1 MKAGT
6 RTVRPAKAGPITVT
20 IGRNSS
26 KIYHRPADRGRAA
39 RWMLA
44 DYSTGKRRWQ
54 TFTDEKSARAEAA
67 RMVARL
73 NAGDA
78 EGAGMTGAERR
89 DLQRATDLVAP
100 HRVDVPTACAIF
112 AEAADLIGHE
122 NLVAAAKAYARRAP
136 VARTPLPVGQAVLEL
151 LEAKTARG
159 RSART
164 LGDLR
169 SRLGRFAEDHTGR
182 NLGELTTAGLQCW
195 LDQLQG
201 ADGKPL
207 SALSR
212 RNFAVVIGTLFEFHR
227 RRGVLPDNPARDLER
242 ESVKRTGEIEFW
254 TPLEA
259 GTILAA
265 VSREALPALVLA
277 MFAGLRSAE
286 VCRITWRD
294 VNLDAGHVVIAGTEA
309 KTGSR
314 RLAPIPANA
323 IRWLRPLTGPP
334 NARIFAGD
342 SSQLARA
349 ISEACR
355 DAVVPRIA
363 NGARHTAISFKVA
376 LTGDVARVALESGN
390 SPAVIHAHYRGL
402 ATETDAKE
410 FFAILPMSAASAAP
424 SPEEGGTD
432 AA

>member
-6 RTVRPAKAGPITVT
+6 RTDRKLTKPEPITVA
-20 IGRNSS
+20 IGRNSA

-54 TFTDEKSARAEAA
+54 TFSDEKTARAEAS

-73 NAGDA
+73 NAGDV

-89 DLQRATDLVAP
+89 DLQRATALVAP
-100 HRVDVPTACAIF
+100 HKVDVPTAAAVF

-122 NLVAAAKAYARRAP
+122 NIVAACKAYARRAP
-136 VARTPLPVGQAVLEL
+136 VARTPLPVGKAVLEL
-151 LEAKTARG
+151 LDAKTARG

-164 LGDLR
+164 LQDLR
-169 SRLGRFAEDHTGR
+169 SRLGRFAEDHKGR

-207 SALSR
+207 SSLSR
-212 RNFAVVIGTLFEFHR
+212 RNFAVAIGGLLEFHR

-242 ESVKRTGEIEFW
+242 ETVKRSEEIEFW
-254 TPLEA
+254 TPQEA
-259 GTILAA
+259 AAILGA
-265 VSREALPALVLA
+265 VAHEARAALVLGL
-277 MFAGLRSAE
+277 FVGLRSAE
-286 VCRITWRD
+286 ICRLSWRD
-294 VNLDAGHVVIAGTEA
+294 VNLTAGHVVISGAEA

-314 RLAPIPANA
+314 RLAPIPTNA
-323 IRWLRPLTGPP
+323 TEWLRPLAGPP
-334 NARIFAGD
+334 DAVIFDGD
-342 SSQLARA
+342 ATQFARA
-349 ISEACR
+349 VSKACR
-355 DAVVPRIA
+355 ATGTRRIA

-390 SPAVIHAHYRGL
+390 SPAVVHQHYRGL
-402 ATETDAKE
+402 ATEADARA
-410 FFAILPMSAASAAP
+410 FFEIRP
-424 SPEEGGTD
+424 GGG
-432 AA
+432 A

>member
-67 RMVARL
+67 RMIARL
-73 NAGDA
+73 NAGDV
-78 EGAGMTGAERR
+78 EGAGMSGSERR
-89 DLQRATDLVAP
+89 DLQRATELVAP
-100 HRVDVPTACAIF
+100 HKVDVPTACAIF
-112 AEAADLIGHE
+112 AEAANLIGHE

-151 LEAKTARG
+151 LEAKAARG

-164 LGDLR
+164 LQDLR
-169 SRLGRFAEDHTGR
+169 SRLARFAEDHKMRT
-182 NLGELTTAGLQCW
+182 LGELTTPSLQCW
-195 LDQLQG
+195 LDRLTSANG
-201 ADGKPL
+201 APL

-212 RNFAVVIGTLFEFHR
+212 RNFAVAIGGLLEFHR
-227 RRGVLPDNPARDLER
+227 RRGVLNDNPARDLER
-242 ESVKRTGEIEFW
+242 ETVKRSEEIEFW
-254 TPLEA
+254 SPLEA

-294 VNLDAGHVVIAGTEA
+294 VNLEAGHVAIAGTQT

-323 IRWLRPLTGPP
+323 TEWLRPLAGPP
-334 NARIFAGD
+334 AAPIFAGD
-342 SSQLARA
+342 ASQFARA
-349 ISEACR
+349 VSEPCR
-355 DAVVPRIA
+355 ATGTRRIA

-390 SPAVIHAHYRGL
+390 SPAVVHQHYRGL
-402 ATETDAKE
+402 ATEADARA
-410 FFAILPMSAASAAP
+410 FFEIRP
-424 SPEEGGTD
+424 GGG
-432 AA
+432 A